1 MEPQKRKYF
10 FLPRWSKWLIG
21 IFAGL
26 LLVGI
31 LLSWYLSRHYK
42 DILRDKISE
51 KVYSASQGLYRVVM
65 DDLEINLLT
74 GSAQVKGLQLIADTA
89 VYTALKVQKEAPVT
103 RIDLITNSLEIE
115 HLNLWKILLTKKISV
130 GEIKIDTLNVKIVKE
145 ILPYEKQDTSAKD
158 LYARIKD
165 SFKEL
170 RIDQIALTSLN
181 ADYIDESGKAPLRLK
196 NASLNISDF
205 LVAPN
210 SATDTNRVF
219 YSERIQ
225 LTLPGFDYSIPES
238 PYRLAFDNLKLDS
251 KSRSALLHKIRLE
264 PKIPKEQYFRNDKQ
278 NKALIALEWD
288 TLRVKNWDL
297 GLLSREGRVHAK
309 QVFLTKGTAVF
320 RKDRR
325 YQKDNV
331 NKIGEAPHQ
340 QIMKLQQ
347 LIRVDTVHV
356 DQSMVQYRQ
365 INEKGT
371 DEGIISFVNVHGA
384 ITNMT
389 NDSTQLR
396 RDKYMR
402 ADLKAMLMGKGSL
415 HALFGF
421 DMRSKDG
428 AHTYKGSLGPMQ
440 ASAFNLILTPL
451 LNLEIASGNIKG
463 IRFDMKANDS
473 GNWGEFRF
481 DYDDFKVNVFGG
493 LSDEGER
500 KKKGIVSLFVNKFVI
515 NDSNPDANEIY
526 HIGQV
531 KHTRVPEY
539 SHFKTIWKSLQDG
552 IAQCAGIESKW
563 LREKM

>member
-1 MEPQKRKYF
+1 MEPQKRKHF

-21 IFAGL
+21 IFASL
-26 LLVGI
+26 LLAGI

-51 KVYSASQGLYRVVM
+51 KVYSASRGLYHVEM

-74 GSAQVKGLQLIADTA
+74 GSAQVKGLKLIGDTA
-89 VYTALKVQKEAPVT
+89 AYAALKVQKEAPET
-103 RIDLITNSLEIE
+103 RIDLITNSLKIE
-115 HLNLWKILLTKKISV
+115 HLNLWKMLVSKKISV

-145 ILPYEKQDTSAKD
+145 ILPYERKDTSAMD

-181 ADYIDESGKAPLRLK
+181 MDYRDELGKAPLRLK
-196 NASLNISDF
+196 NGAIQIADF
-205 LVAPN
+205 LVDPYSRAD
-210 SATDTNRVF
+210 SNRVF

-225 LTLPGFDYSIPES
+225 LALPGFDYSIPES
-238 PYRLAFDNLKLDS
+238 PYRLAFDNFKLDS
-251 KSRSALLHKIRLE
+251 KNKSALLHKIRLE
-264 PKIPKEQYFRNDKQ
+264 PKIPKDQYFRNDKQ
-278 NKALIALEWD
+278 NKALITLEWD
-288 TLRVKNWDL
+288 TLRVKEWDL
-297 GLLSREGRVHAK
+297 GLLSREGKVHVK
-309 QVFLTKGTAVF
+309 QVFLTRGAAVF

-340 QIMKLQQ
+340 QIMNLQQ
-347 LIRVDTVHV
+347 LLRVDTIHV
-356 DQSMVQYRQ
+356 DRSLVQYRQ

-371 DEGIISFVNVHGA
+371 DEGIISFVNVHGV

-396 RDKYMR
+396 KDKYMR
-402 ADLKAMLMGKGSL
+402 ADLKAMLMGKGQL

-428 AHTYKGSLGPMQ
+428 AHTYKGRLGRMD

-473 GNWGEFRF
+473 GNWGDFRF
-481 DYDDFKVNVFGG
+481 DYDDFKVNIFGG
-493 LSDEGER
+493 LAEGER
-500 KKKGIVSLFVNKFVI
+500 KKKGIVSFFVNKFVI
-515 NDSNPDANEIY
+515 NDSNPDANEVY
-526 HIGQV
+526 HIGKV
-531 KHTRVPEY
+531 NHTRVPEY

>member
-1 MEPQKRKYF
+1 M
-10 FLPRWSKWLIG
+10 IG

-26 LLVGI
+26 LLAGI
-31 LLSWYLSRHYK
+31 LLSWYLSLHYK

-51 KVYSASQGLYRVVM
+51 KVHSASHGLYRVIM

-89 VYTALKVQKEAPVT
+89 VYAALKVHKKAPAS
-103 RIDLITNSLEIE
+103 RIDLITNTLKIE
-115 HLNLWKILLTKKISV
+115 HLNLWKIFLTKKISV
-130 GEIKIDTLNVKIVKE
+130 GAIKIDTLNVKIVKE
-145 ILPYEKQDTSAKD
+145 ILPYEKKDTSAMD

-181 ADYIDESGKAPLRLK
+181 ADYRDESGKVPLRLK
-196 NASLNISDF
+196 NGAIQVADF
-205 LVAPN
+205 LVDPYSRAD
-210 SATDTNRVF
+210 SNRVF
-219 YSERIQ
+219 YSERVQ
-225 LTLPGFDYSIPES
+225 LALPGFDYSIPES

-251 KSRSALLHKIRLE
+251 KTKSALLHKIRLE
-264 PKIPKEQYFRNDKQ
+264 PKISKEQYFRNDKQ
-278 NKALIALEWD
+278 NKALMALEWD
-288 TLRVKNWDL
+288 TLRVKDWDM
-297 GLLSREGRVHAK
+297 GLLFREGKVHAK
-309 QVFLTKGTAVF
+309 QVFLSRGAAVF

-347 LIRVDTVHV
+347 LIRVDTIHV
-356 DQSMVQYRQ
+356 DRSLVQYRQ

-371 DEGIISFVNVHGA
+371 DEGIISFVNVHGV

-396 RDKYMR
+396 KDKYMR
-402 ADLKAMLMGKGSL
+402 ADLKAMLMGKGPL

-428 AHTYKGSLGPMQ
+428 AHTYKGSLGRMD

-473 GNWGEFRF
+473 GNWGDFRF
-481 DYDDFKVNVFGG
+481 DYDDFKVNIFGG
-493 LSDEGER
+493 LAEGER
-500 KKKGIVSLFVNKFVI
+500 KKKGIVSFFVNKFVI
-515 NDSNPDANEIY
+515 NDSNPDANEVY
-526 HIGQV
+526 HIGKV
-531 KHTRVPEY
+531 NHTRVPEY

>member
-1 MEPQKRKYF
+1 MEPQKRKHF

-26 LLVGI
+26 LLAGI

-51 KVYSASQGLYRVVM
+51 KVHSNSHGLYRVVM

-74 GSAQVKGLQLIADTA
+74 GSAQVKGLELIADTA
-89 VYTALKVQKEAPVT
+89 VYAAMKVQKEAPAT
-103 RIDLITNSLEIE
+103 RINLITNSLEIE
-115 HLNLWKILLTKKISV
+115 HLNLWKIFLTKKISV
-130 GEIKIDTLNVKIVKE
+130 GAIKIDTLNVKIVME
-145 ILPYEKQDTSAKD
+145 ILPYEKKDTSAMD

-181 ADYIDESGKAPLRLK
+181 ADYRDESGKAPLRLK
-196 NASLNISDF
+196 NGAIQVADF
-205 LVAPN
+205 LVDPYSLAD
-210 SATDTNRVF
+210 SNRVF

-238 PYRLAFDNLKLDS
+238 PYRLAFDNFKLDS
-251 KSRSALLHKIRLE
+251 KNKSALLHKIRLE
-264 PKIPKEQYFRNDKQ
+264 PKIPKDQYFRNDKQ
-278 NKALIALEWD
+278 NKALITLEWD
-288 TLRVKNWDL
+288 TLRVKDWDL
-297 GLLSREGRVHAK
+297 GLLSREGKVHAK
-309 QVFLTKGTAVF
+309 QVFLTRGAAVF

-347 LIRVDTVHV
+347 LLRVDTVRV
-356 DQSMVQYRQ
+356 DRSLVQYRQ

-371 DEGIISFVNVHGA
+371 DEGIISFVNVHGV

-389 NDSTQLR
+389 NDSTQLLK
-396 RDKYMR
+396 DKYMR
-402 ADLKAMLMGKGSL
+402 ADLKAMLMGKGPL

-428 AHTYKGSLGPMQ
+428 AHTYKGSLGRMD

-473 GNWGEFRF
+473 GNWGDFRF
-481 DYDDFKVNVFGG
+481 DYDDFKVNILGG
-493 LSDEGER
+493 AAEGER
-500 KKKGIVSLFVNKFVI
+500 KKKGIVSFFVNKFVI
-515 NDSNPDANEIY
+515 NDSNPDVNEVY
-526 HIGQV
+526 HIGKV
-531 KHTRVPEY
+531 SHTRVPEY